1 MSNSSIPIP
10 EIKNLNTTEI
20 DKYIE
25 TLTTNIQKA
34 CNKTLKPK
42 KNKIKNIPWWNDELE
57 HLKRRVV
64 FFHHRIQ
71 DLKRKNKSLENILV
85 ERQNIKEEYKL
96 MLFKVSTEHF
106 RNFCNR
112 QGKEDVWSLTNRL
125 LKCSPQPTPPTTLK
139 LGNNQFTKS
148 SEDSASALLD
158 KFYPIDNPDWL
169 ETQKNLRT
177 KAATIPETPNEVD
190 FTTEEVMDCISSMNP
205 GKAPGPDH
213 LTADIC
219 SKFTETFPEIIPLI
233 MNRCLQLAHFP
244 TSWKQAFVKTLPKPN
259 KLDCNDISSYRPIG
273 LLDIFGKVL
282 EKLVAKRLIHHLNIT
297 NNLHKNQF
305 GFREQKSTTD
315 ALAQAVTQINNAK
328 RNGKMVIAVSL
339 DIKGAFD
346 HAWWPALLNRLHD
359 VKCPSNLYRII
370 QSYLSNRSVALN
382 YADAT
387 VHRNLSRGCVQGSV
401 LGPLFWNLIVD
412 ELLCADLPPNCHLQ
426 AFADDLLL
434 ITSANNTTELENDT
448 NAALK
453 TITEWGR
460 KVKLEFASSKTQA
473 IAFTVKA
480 TKSAAIALADFT
492 PIELK
497 IKEIAEF
504 QLTKRTGYTKYL
516 PQDITYDRPTHPSNL
531 LHPAQRIHISFDIIN
546 NQDELDERVP
556 LDTTRVYTDG
566 SKHDGLVGAAFV
578 AYHPDGNMETRKLK
592 LHSCCSV
599 FQAELL
605 AIQKALE
612 YCAAKGFVRITILSD
627 SKSALLEIQNCNST
641 NSMVAEIHKLT
652 YNIQLTGLIE
662 FVWVRSHIGLIG
674 NEAADQAAKAAAS
687 LHSSPDFANFP
698 ISFAKYHLKLETD
711 RLTDDRYRAETKGA
725 HTRLWCPSINTIKE
739 LYKYTEPTF
748 QLTQILSGHGYHLQ
762 YLHRFKITS
771 TDKCPCDEISIQSI
785 DHLLKQCPVFGNE
798 RLEHEFI
805 CNNLNIEAYNLSS
818 LITNESSI
826 LSFINL
832 SNIIINKLK
841 KINDT

>member
-1 MSNSSIPIP
+1 MSNPSLLVP

-20 DKYIE
+20 DKYIKII
-25 TLTTNIQKA
+25 TTNIQKA

-42 KNKIKNIPWWNDELE
+42 KNSIKNIPWWNDELE
-57 HLKRRVV
+57 HLKKKVV

-71 DLKRKNKSLENILV
+71 DLKRKKKSLVNILA
-85 ERQNIKEEYKL
+85 ERQIIKEEYKL
-96 MLFKVSTEHF
+96 MLSKASTEHF
-106 RNFCNR
+106 RNFCSR

-125 LKCSPQPTPPTTLK
+125 LKCSPQPTPPTTLNV
-139 LGNNQFTKS
+139 GNDQFTKS
-148 SEDSASALLD
+148 SEESANALLD
-158 KFYPIDNPDWL
+158 KFYPIDTPDWL
-169 ETQKNLRT
+169 EMQKNLRI
-177 KAATIPETPNEVD
+177 KSYTIPDTANEVD

-205 GKAPGPDH
+205 NKAPGPDH

-219 SKFTETFPEIIPLI
+219 SKFTETFPEIIPQL
-233 MNRCLQLAHFP
+233 MNRCLNLAYFP
-244 TSWKQAFVKTLPKPN
+244 TPWKKAFVKTLPKPN
-259 KLDCNDISSYRPIG
+259 KSNYNDISSYRPIG

-282 EKLVAKRLIHHLNIT
+282 EKLIAKRLIHHLNIT

-305 GFREQKSTTD
+305 GFREQRSTTD
-315 ALAQAVTQINNAK
+315 ALAQAVMKINKAK
-328 RNGKMVIAVSL
+328 RDGKMAIAISL

-359 VKCPSNLYRII
+359 VEYLPSTCY
-370 QSYLSNRSVALN
+370 
-382 YADAT
+382 
-387 VHRNLSRGCVQGSV
+387 
-401 LGPLFWNLIVD
+401 
-412 ELLCADLPPNCHLQ
+412 LQ

-434 ITSANNTTELENDT
+434 ITTSNNINELENDT
-448 NAALK
+448 NVALE

-460 KVKLEFASSKTQA
+460 KRSFAIKKIRGFRTISA
-473 IAFTVKA
+473 A
-480 TKSAAIALADFT
+480 AAIALADFT
-492 PIELK
+492 PIDLK
-497 IKEIAEF
+497 IKEIAET

-546 NQDELDERVP
+546 NQDELDERLP
-556 LDTTRVYTDG
+556 SDTIRVYTDG

-578 AYHPDGNMETRKLK
+578 AYHPDGSMETRKLK

-605 AIQKALE
+605 AIQRALE

-641 NSMVAEIHKLT
+641 NSMVVEIHKLT
-652 YNIQLTGLIE
+652 YNTQLTGSIE
-662 FVWVRSHIGLIG
+662 FVWVRSHNGLIG

-687 LHSSPDFANFP
+687 LHLSPDFSNFP
-698 ISFAKYHLKLETD
+698 ISFAKYNLKLETD
-711 RLTDDRYRAETKGA
+711 RLTDHRYRAETKGA
-725 HTRLWCPSINTIKE
+725 LTRLWCPSINTIKE
-739 LYKYTEPTF
+739 LYKFTEPTF

-785 DHLLKQCPVFGNE
+785 DHLLKQCPIFGNE

-805 CNNLNIEAYNLSS
+805 CNNLNIEAYNLPS
-818 LITNESSI
+818 LLTNESSI

-832 SNIIINKLK
+832 SNTIINKLK